1 MEQNPEILG
10 ELQITNINQSAVD
23 VNMLTLA
30 MQEIFKNHDT
40 DNSGTMSSHEMRG
53 AANEAGTKGEE
64 DTQIR
69 L

>member
-1 MEQNPEILG
+1 
-10 ELQITNINQSAVD
+10 
-23 VNMLTLA
+23 
-30 MQEIFKNHDT
+30 MQEIFKNYDT

-53 AANEAGTKGEE
+53 AANEAGKKGES

>member
-1 MEQNPEILG
+1 
-10 ELQITNINQSAVD
+10 
-23 VNMLTLA
+23 MLTRV

-53 AANEAGTKGEE
+53 AANEAGIKKGESAIQLGCE
-64 DTQIR
+64 D